1 MGESAT
7 ASTPGESF
15 QGKGGALCHSQSAN
29 QLEKKSMKL
38 PNPTPRNLGP
48 AQLRPQSPHHL
59 HALDSACL
67 SISTSRSRTVS
78 KEDSDEGPRSCG
90 TYSQ

>member
-15 QGKGGALCHSQSAN
+15 QGKGGALCHSQSSN

-38 PNPTPRNLGP
+38 PNPADSQKPWPCSTQ
-48 AQLRPQSPHHL
+48 ASESSS
-59 HALDSACL
+59 SACL
-67 SISTSRSRTVS
+67 RLSMSLHLNFM
-78 KEDSDEGPRSCG
+78 KQD
-90 TYSQ
+90 YL